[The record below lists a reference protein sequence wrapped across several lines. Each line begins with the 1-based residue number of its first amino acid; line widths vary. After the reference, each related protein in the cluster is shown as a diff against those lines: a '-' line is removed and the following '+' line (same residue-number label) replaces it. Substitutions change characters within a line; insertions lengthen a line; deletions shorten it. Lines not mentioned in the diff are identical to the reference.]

1 MSLFHSRFR
10 GVRIIELAAFV
21 CVIALAFGVYLAKTN
36 AGRERSKIATIE
48 RQIAEEQRKLKLLR
62 AEVAHLEQPER
73 LEQLSTQHLGLQAV
87 DGSKEALAEALP
99 DIANPAEKGALNAVP
114 TVAAPIA
121 AAPIPAA
128 LGASPAAPAATTAPA
143 PPPAA
148 AAPQA
153 GAPQ

>member
-87 DGSKEALAEALP
+87 DGSKEAMAEALP
-99 DIANPAEKGALNAVP
+99 DIANPAEKGAVNAVP
-114 TVAAPIA
+114 M
-121 AAPIPAA
+121 
-128 LGASPAAPAATTAPA
+128 LPA
-143 PPPAA
+143 PVAA
-148 AAPQA
+148 AAQAAPPATPVAVAPALPQA
-153 GAPQ
+153 SAPQ